1 MQIVKSIIEM
11 QKISFECRLRGES
24 IALVPTMGF
33 LHDGHLSLI
42 RKGAEIADVV
52 ITTLFVNPTQFAPNE
67 DYNNYPRDFERD
79 FKLCEENGCDYLFM
93 PEVGEMYPK
102 GFNTSIV
109 IQGITEK
116 FEGEFRPTHFQGVA
130 TIVAKLFNITR
141 PDFAIFGQKD
151 YQQTLLLKRLA
162 KDLDFGIDIIISPTI
177 RETDGL
183 AMSSRNTY
191 LTPELRAKAGVIF
204 YAMEEAKKLISN
216 GERKRTIINT
226 TMQLALM
233 SVSEIKIDYAVS
245 AIASNLDEPDL
256 FFPGD
261 EIVLLIAVYLG
272 KTRLI
277 DNANITIPY
286 RLNEENFIKS

>member
-42 RKGAEIADVV
+42 RKGAEIADIV

-67 DYNNYPRDFERD
+67 DFNNYPRDFERD